1 MQTMKGDVLM
11 QQEKMSPVETPQGTS
26 PDPVDVF
33 MERLMN
39 RLTPLLTQQTAATHT
54 KLVGMSWVLAM
65 LSLIVLGCLT
75 YLFLSQGA
83 ASISAGGVQLG
94 AGLSPSQQL
103 LGIGMT
109 SLAVVLVNIVFNVIA
124 FRGKER

>member
-1 MQTMKGDVLM
+1 M
-11 QQEKMSPVETPQGTS
+11 QQEQKSHVDTPQGTS

-33 MERLMN
+33 MERLIQ
-39 RLTPLLTQQTAATHT
+39 RLTPLLMQQAAEVRT

-83 ASISAGGVQLG
+83 AGISAGGVQLG

-109 SLAVVLVNIVFNVIA
+109 SLAVILVNIVFNVVA
-124 FRGKER
+124 FREKR

>member
-1 MQTMKGDVLM
+1 M
-11 QQEKMSPVETPQGTS
+11 QQEQISPVDTPPGTS

-33 MERLMN
+33 KDRLMH
-39 RLTPLLTQQTAATHT
+39 RLIPLLMQQAAAMRT

-65 LSLIVLGCLT
+65 ISLIVLGCLT
-75 YLFLSQGA
+75 YPFLSQGA
-83 ASISAGGVQLG
+83 TGISAGGVQLG

-109 SLAVVLVNIVFNVIA
+109 SLAVILINYVFNVIA
-124 FRGKER
+124 FREKR

>member
-1 MQTMKGDVLM
+1 MKGRLLM
-11 QQEKMSPVETPQGTS
+11 QQVQISRVDTAQGAS

-33 MERLMN
+33 MERLMH
-39 RLTPLLTQQTAATHT
+39 RLTPLMAQRAAATRT
-54 KLVGMSWVLAM
+54 KLIGMSWVLGM

-83 ASISAGGVQLG
+83 AGISAGGVQLG

-109 SLAVVLVNIVFNVIA
+109 SLAVVLVNIVFNVVV
-124 FRGKER
+124 FREKQ

>member
-1 MQTMKGDVLM
+1 M
-11 QQEKMSPVETPQGTS
+11 QQEQISPVDTPQGTS

-33 MERLMN
+33 MDRLIQ
-39 RLTPLLTQQTAATHT
+39 RLTPLLTQQAAATRT

-83 ASISAGGVQLG
+83 AGISAGGVQLG
-94 AGLSPSQQL
+94 AGLSSSQQL

-109 SLAVVLVNIVFNVIA
+109 SLAVILVNIVFNVIA
-124 FRGKER
+124 FREKR

>member
-1 MQTMKGDVLM
+1 M
-11 QQEKMSPVETPQGTS
+11 QQEQLSRVEVPQEPS

-33 MERLMN
+33 MERLMHW
-39 RLTPLLTQQTAATHT
+39 LTPLMAQQAAATRT
-54 KLVGMSWVLAM
+54 KLIGMSWVLGM

-75 YLFLSQGA
+75 YRFLSQGA
-83 ASISAGGVQLG
+83 AGISAGGVQLG

-109 SLAVVLVNIVFNVIA
+109 SLTVVLVNIVFNVVV
-124 FRGKER
+124 FREKR